1 MSDNDLIRRGDAL
14 AAAADLYRWSIA
26 AGEELEAAIAALPAV
41 AVGVRPLVDAVEALN
56 AACDAMWN
64 DHERLERNPD
74 RWGQKM
80 RIKERHVKA
89 ISEAQQRLPT
99 ILAALDLT
107 PAPDAAALVDQVRFL
122 AERLREWEGD
132 YINHDEAGTQWI
144 GNVIPPLVRLEAIL
158 ALLPKGGA

>member
-1 MSDNDLIRRGDAL
+1 MSDNDMIRRGDAVV
-14 AAAADLYRWSIA
+14 AAQACPDSHWGPQIA
-26 AGEELEAAIAALPAV
+26 AAIAALPAV
-41 AVGVRPLVDAVEALN
+41 TVGVRPLVWEPTDAQVAS
-56 AACDAMWN
+56 ACMSYRHDFGLMGAE
-64 DHERLERNPD
+64 ERKLQMFKAREWLRA
-74 RWGQKM
+74 WQK
-80 RIKERHVKA
+80 E
-89 ISEAQQRLPT
+89 S
-99 ILAALDLT
+99 AALPAVT